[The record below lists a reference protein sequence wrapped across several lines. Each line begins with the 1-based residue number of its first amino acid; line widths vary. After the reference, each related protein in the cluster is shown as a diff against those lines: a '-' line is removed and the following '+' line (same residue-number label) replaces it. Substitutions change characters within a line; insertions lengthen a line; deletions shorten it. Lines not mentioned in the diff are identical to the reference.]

1 MLYKALSIST
11 LVALALVELTAQ
23 ALANPNL
30 TTSTQKPTQKNHVV
44 TVEAATTES
53 HNTNNVVVTA
63 TSNSAQ
69 STNTQPLSPSNE
81 TAARSGSNQV
91 ITDDL
96 AVTATDVQIVGV
108 SEELQQVIRKQIST
122 YPGGATSQSQ
132 LEKDVAAILNTG
144 LFADARATQAS
155 NQQGW
160 DVVYQVTPVVV
171 KSVQLSGN
179 QVLTPEIAN
188 DLFQSQFGN
197 PISPANLNQGAAKLN
212 QWYQDNGYAIA
223 QVIAVQPTA
232 NGVVKIE
239 VAEGVIGNINLRF
252 LDEEG
257 EPKEGRTRED
267 FLKDDLQL
275 KSGDLFRMDIA
286 QQDLRQLYQLGLFN
300 QVDISLNGDARK
312 LDVTYELTER
322 AARTVNV
329 GGGYNDANGIFGTIS
344 YKDNNIGGVNQ
355 KLGFELQ
362 LSARDLQ
369 FEGNYGSSYR
379 ASNPDKPGYNV
390 EAFRRRTVSRT
401 FEGDLALEGDQ
412 EFETPNEGNFG
423 GGITLTKPVNG
434 WDTSVGLNYNRTS
447 IRDRDGNLLPE
458 DPLGNPLSF
467 SDTGIDDLVS
477 LSLEVAQ
484 DQRDN
489 PINPTQGSLLSFS
502 TEQSIPIGSGNIL
515 MNQLQ
520 ANYSHYLPVSLFN
533 SENPEVLAFNVQGGT
548 TIGDLPPYRAF
559 NLGGQNSVRGYGS
572 GDVAS
577 GRSYVLA
584 SAEYRIPIFK
594 PVGAVLFADFA
605 SDLGSAPS
613 VPGEPGI
620 VRGKPGSGFGYG
632 AGLRVDS
639 PIGVLRADYGFN
651 DQGDSKLQFG
661 LGQRF

>member
-11 LVALALVELTAQ
+11 LVALALVELTTQ

-30 TTSTQKPTQKNHVV
+30 TNSTKKNHVV
-44 TVEAATTES
+44 TVEAAATES
-53 HNTNNVVVTA
+53 QNTNNVVVT
-63 TSNSAQ
+63 TTPNSAQ
-69 STNTQPLSPSNE
+69 STAVQPIPQANE
-81 TAARSGSNQV
+81 TAARSGSNQT
-91 ITDDL
+91 ITDDF

-122 YPGGATSQSQ
+122 YPGGSTSQSQ

-144 LFADARATQAS
+144 LFADARATPAN

-188 DLFQSQFGN
+188 DLFQSQLGN
-197 PISPANLNQGAAKLN
+197 PISPTNLNQGAAQLN

-239 VAEGVIGNINLRF
+239 VAEGVIGDINLRF

-257 EPKEGRTRED
+257 KPTEGRTRED

-275 KSGDLFRMDIA
+275 KSGDLFRMDVA

-300 QVDISLNGDARK
+300 QVDISLNGDAK
-312 LDVTYELTER
+312 KMDVTYELTER
-322 AARTVNV
+322 APRTVNV

-362 LSARDLQ
+362 LSPRDLQ
-369 FEGNYGSSYR
+369 FEGNYGSPYR
-379 ASNPDKPGYNV
+379 ASSPEKPGYNV

-401 FEGDLALEGDQ
+401 FEGDIPLEGDQ
-412 EFETPNEGNFG
+412 EFETPNEGHFG

-434 WDTSVGLNYNRTS
+434 WDTSVGLNYDRTS

-502 TEQSIPIGSGNIL
+502 TEQSLPIGSGNIL
-515 MNQLQ
+515 MNRLQ
-520 ANYSHYLPVSLFN
+520 ANYSHYLPVSLLN
-533 SENPEVLAFNVQGGT
+533 DEKSEVLAFNVQGGT

-572 GDVAS
+572 GDVAT

-584 SAEYRIPIFK
+584 SAEYRIPIFR

>member
-1 MLYKALSIST
+1 MLYKILSIST
-11 LVALALVELTAQ
+11 FITLTLEQRGENKPSVKKGGFCLRFPSWEGLGVGLAFCLLPQLTTQ

-30 TTSTQKPTQKNHVV
+30 SPTNDI
-44 TVEAATTES
+44 S
-53 HNTNNVVVTA
+53 
-63 TSNSAQ
+63 
-69 STNTQPLSPSNE
+69 
-81 TAARSGSNQV
+81 ARSSSNHT
-91 ITDDL
+91 IINDL

-108 SEELQQVIRKQIST
+108 SAELEQVIFKQIST
-122 YPGGATSQSQ
+122 RPGGSTSHNQ

-144 LFADARATQAS
+144 LFTEASATPAS
-155 NQQGW
+155 NQDGW

-179 QVLTPEIAN
+179 QVLTPDIAN
-188 DLFQSQFGN
+188 DLFQSQLDN
-197 PISPANLNQGAAKLN
+197 PINPVTLNQGAEKLN
-212 QWYQDNGYAIA
+212 QWYKDNGYAIA

-232 NGVVKIE
+232 NGIVKIE
-239 VAEGVIGNINLRF
+239 VAEGVIGEINLGF

-257 EPKEGRTRED
+257 KPSQGRTREE
-267 FLKDDLQL
+267 FLKEDLQL
-275 KSGDLFRMDIA
+275 KSGQLFRMDVA
-286 QQDLRQLYQLGLFN
+286 QQDLQQLYQLGLFN

-312 LDVTYELTER
+312 IDVTYELTER

-329 GGGYNDANGIFGTIS
+329 GGGYNDTHGIFGTIS

-355 KLGFELQ
+355 KLGFEVQ
-362 LSARDLQ
+362 LSPRDLQ
-369 FEGNYGSSYR
+369 FEGNYGSPYR
-379 ASNPDKPGYNV
+379 ATNPDKPGYNV

-401 FEGDLALEGDQ
+401 FEGDLPLEGNQ
-412 EFETPNEGNFG
+412 EFETPNEGHFG
-423 GGITLTKPVNG
+423 GGITLTKPVKD
-434 WDTSVGLNYNRTS
+434 WDTSVGLNYERTS

-477 LSLEVAQ
+477 LSLEVAN

-489 PINPTQGSLLSFS
+489 PLNPTQGSLLSFS
-502 TEQSIPIGSGNIL
+502 TEQSLPIGSGNIL
-515 MNQLQ
+515 MNRLQ
-520 ANYSHYLPVSLFN
+520 ANYSHYQRLSLFG
-533 SENPEVLAFNVQGGT
+533 SDNPEVLAFNVQGGT

-559 NLGGQNSVRGYGS
+559 NLGGQNSVRGYSS

-584 SAEYRIPIFK
+584 SAEYRIPIFN

-639 PIGVLRADYGFN
+639 PIGILRADYGFN
-651 DQGDSKLQFG
+651 AQGNSKLQFG
-661 LGQRF
+661 IGQRF

>member
-1 MLYKALSIST
+1 MLYKTSFLSFCLLPSAFC
-11 LVALALVELTAQ
+11 LLAL
-23 ALANPNL
+23 
-30 TTSTQKPTQKNHVV
+30 TTTPSAAESTEMKT
-44 TVEAATTES
+44 
-53 HNTNNVVVTA
+53 
-63 TSNSAQ
+63 
-69 STNTQPLSPSNE
+69 LSPANE
-81 TAARSGSNQV
+81 ISARSGSNHS
-91 ITDDL
+91 IINDL
-96 AVTATDVQIVGV
+96 VVTATDVQIVGV
-108 SEELQQVIRKQIST
+108 SAELEQVILKQIST
-122 YPGGATSQSQ
+122 RPGGSTSQSQ

-144 LFADARATQAS
+144 LFADASVTQAS
-155 NQQGW
+155 NQHGW
-160 DVVYQVTPVVV
+160 DVVYQVAPVVV

-188 DLFQSQFGN
+188 DLFQSQLGN
-197 PISPANLNQGAAKLN
+197 PISPATLNQGAEKLN

-239 VAEGVIGNINLRF
+239 VAEGVIGEINLRF

-257 EPKEGRTRED
+257 KPTDGRTRED
-267 FLKDDLQL
+267 FLQDDLQL
-275 KSGDLFRMDIA
+275 KSGELFRMDVA
-286 QQDLRQLYQLGLFN
+286 QQDLQQLYQLGLFN

-312 LDVTYELTER
+312 IDVTYELTER

-355 KLGFELQ
+355 KLGFEVQ
-362 LSARDLQ
+362 LSPRDLQ
-369 FEGNYGSSYR
+369 FEGNYGSPYR
-379 ASNPDKPGYNV
+379 ATNPDKPGYNV

-401 FEGDLALEGDQ
+401 FEGDLPLEGNQ
-412 EFETPNEGNFG
+412 EFETPNEGHFG
-423 GGITLTKPVNG
+423 GGITLTKPIKD
-434 WDTSVGLNYNRTS
+434 WDTSVGLNYDRTS

-477 LSLEVAQ
+477 LSLEVAN

-489 PINPTQGSLLSFS
+489 PLNPTQGSLLSLS
-502 TEQSIPIGSGNIL
+502 TEQSLPIGSGNIL
-515 MNQLQ
+515 MNRLQ
-520 ANYSHYLPVSLFN
+520 ANYSHYLPVSLFG

-548 TIGDLPPYRAF
+548 TIGDLPPHRAF

-584 SAEYRIPIFK
+584 SAEYRIPIFN

-639 PIGVLRADYGFN
+639 PIGILRADYGFN
-651 DQGDSKLQFG
+651 DQGNSKLQFG
-661 LGQRF
+661 IGQRF

>member
-11 LVALALVELTAQ
+11 LVALALVELTTQ
-23 ALANPNL
+23 AFASPNL
-30 TTSTQKPTQKNHVV
+30 TTSTQKPAERNQVI
-44 TVEAATTES
+44 TVEAAPTES
-53 HNTNNVVVTA
+53 NNTNSVVVTA
-63 TSNSAQ
+63 TPGAVQ
-69 STNTQPLSPSNE
+69 TTDARTPSPSNE
-81 TAARSGSNQV
+81 ISTRSNSNHT

-96 AVTATDVQIVGV
+96 AVTATDVQILGA
-108 SEELQQVIRKQIST
+108 SEELQQVIWKQIST
-122 YPGGATSQSQ
+122 RPGASTSQSQ
-132 LEKDVAAILNTG
+132 LEKDVAAILHTG
-144 LFADARATQAS
+144 LFADASATPAT
-155 NQQGW
+155 NQNGW

-171 KSVQLSGN
+171 KSIQLSGN
-179 QVLTPEIAN
+179 QVLTPAVAN
-188 DLFQSQFGN
+188 DLFQSQFNN
-197 PISPANLNQGAAKLN
+197 PISPATLNQGAEKVN
-212 QWYQDNGYAIA
+212 QWYKDNGYVVA
-223 QVIAVQPTA
+223 QVVAVEPTP

-239 VAEGVIGNINLRF
+239 VAEGVIGEINLRF

-257 EPKEGRTRED
+257 KPTEGRTRED

-275 KSGDLFRMDIA
+275 KSGDLFRVDVA

-312 LDVTYELTER
+312 IDVTYELTER

-355 KLGFELQ
+355 KLGFEVQ
-362 LSARDLQ
+362 LSPRDLQ
-369 FEGNYGSSYR
+369 FEGNYGSPYR

-390 EAFRRRTVSRT
+390 EAFRRSTVSRT
-401 FEGDLALEGDQ
+401 FEGDLPLEGNQ
-412 EFETPNEGNFG
+412 EFETPTEGHLG

-434 WDTSVGLNYNRTS
+434 WDTSVGLNYDRTT

-467 SDTGIDDLVS
+467 SNTGIDDLVS
-477 LSLEVAQ
+477 LSLAVAK

-489 PINPTQGSLLSFS
+489 PLNPTQGSLLSFS
-502 TEQSIPIGSGNIL
+502 TEQSVPVGSGNIL
-515 MNQLQ
+515 MNRLQ
-520 ANYSHYLPVSLFN
+520 ANYSHYLPVSLFGG
-533 SENPEVLAFNVQGGT
+533 ENPEVLAFNVQGGT

-572 GDVAS
+572 GDVAT

-584 SAEYRIPIFK
+584 SAEYRVPIFK

-620 VRGKPGSGFGYG
+620 LRDKPGSGFGYG

-651 DQGDSKLQFG
+651 DQGNSKLQFG
-661 LGQRF
+661 IGQRF